1 MGLVGHADQYQ
12 KVADQ
17 EGGRT
22 RYADG
27 APDPTTSRAQNAQI
41 CTVVILIIIKAE
53 LIQIGGSARVIPGK
67 IPITQRKEKCPPPGE
82 PGARERRLSTSSGGA

>member
-53 LIQIGGSARVIPGK
+53 LIQIGGSARGYQGLPAPLAIPARGH
-67 IPITQRKEKCPPPGE
+67 PDSGE
-82 PGARERRLSTSSGGA
+82 VVFFSLSHKP